1 MITLQTGAA
10 KNVDALTRPLLPR
23 SLPLCALLCVKYL
36 SINAEDRYVLFS
48 TNLPVQTIVVT
59 TVEKKPF
66 SHRSH
71 LPLQHPTQKLHDN
84 VTTSGPIIFKLYKKT
99 VGHVLALLLTCLE
112 HTRMCSRPSRPRV
125 VYADNYLALSLMYA
139 RML

>member
-1 MITLQTGAA
+1 M
-10 KNVDALTRPLLPR
+10 LTLLPPTTPLSPSPC
-23 SLPLCALLCVKYL
+23 SLMCEVLYL

-48 TNLPVQTIVVT
+48 TNRPVQTIVVT

-66 SHRSH
+66 FSHRSQ